1 MGFVVPA
8 RKGGLIAGVGK
19 CLVHVDWE
27 TKKVTKLHEVEEG
40 LATRFNDG
48 KCDPQGRVWAGMG
61 VMRFSLVSSK
71 QNKRPMGHIVHLR
84 NQFIKT

>member
-1 MGFVVPA
+1 M
-8 RKGGLIAGVGK
+8 GK
-19 CLVHVDWE
+19 CLVHVDWD

-61 VMRFSLVSSK
+61 MIRLRLVSSK
-71 QNKRPMGHIVHLR
+71 QKQEAHEPHRSPEKSVHKNMEIGQCVFANL
-84 NQFIKT
+84 

>member
-61 VMRFSLVSSK
+61 VMRFRLVSSK